1 MNLEKA
7 IENVATVLE
16 LKRIAS
22 AYVIDYKNLSED
34 EIKAAMVKT
43 APQYYFEE
51 NVKKALNSLFLSGS
65 RNHRVLSRIIIAD
78 ILLHKDNFMCPKRQ
92 TEDDTIALEQA
103 IINRANEDL
112 FQKGSE
118 RSKWIDLFQ
127 FVVETA
133 WEYNDDISSDEKNL
147 IEKLRHKLKIT
158 HDEYRII
165 EAKFGKFPKSG
176 NELHTRG
183 EIEEVR
189 RLMQSNG
196 FLFSIRDTD
205 NTNFD
210 VIPEEVAHSIRN
222 ILGIEIRRHGYRD
235 LLSHKYVRSKK
246 YTLRTLKK
254 SKIAVEANTT
264 LKSLQETVLEQ
275 VPPSILLGG
284 ISPRDGL
291 DFSDLRNWVSELNLN
306 VSGLKGELIA
316 RIIGYYDNILEKGE
330 TAGDD
335 REIWYVHY
343 EAFAARDLRFLRDQ
357 QLIQKDLECETK
369 FEGATNFLFEK
380 MLFHTPLKL
389 VGTAH
394 ADGALSYQD
403 KVILWD
409 NKSKE
414 TPVNL
419 KDHIRQFDSYIKGSE
434 RTVAGFLVIGPDFTK
449 ESSSLAMQYK
459 VKNDTTISLITANE
473 LKDIAKQWCAN
484 KADKQEDPFPLGYLI
499 QPGRIDKTLIPF

>member
-7 IENVATVLE
+7 IENVATVME

-22 AYVIDYKNLSED
+22 AYVIDYKNFSED

-51 NVKKALNSLFLSGS
+51 NVKKALNSLFLSDF

-92 TEDDTIALEQA
+92 TEGDTIALEQA

-112 FQKGSE
+112 FQQGSE
-118 RSKWIDLFQ
+118 RTKWIDLFQ

-158 HDEYRII
+158 YDEYRII
-165 EAKFGKFPKSG
+165 EAKFGNFPKSG
-176 NELHTRG
+176 NDLHTRG
-183 EIEEVR
+183 EMEDVR

-196 FLFSIRDTD
+196 LLFSIRDSDKTD
-205 NTNFD
+205 FD

-222 ILGIEIRRHGYRD
+222 ILGIQIRRHGYRD
-235 LLSHKYVRSKK
+235 LLSQKYVRSKK
-246 YTLRTLKK
+246 YLLRTLKK
-254 SKIAVEANTT
+254 SKITVEENAT

-284 ISPRDGL
+284 VSPRDGL
-291 DFSDLRNWVSELNLN
+291 DLSDLRSWASEQNLN
-306 VSGLKGELIA
+306 VSGVKGELIA

-330 TAGDD
+330 TTGDD

-343 EAFAARDLRFLRDQ
+343 EAFAARKLGFLRDQ
-357 QLIQKDLECETK
+357 Q
-369 FEGATNFLFEK
+369 
-380 MLFHTPLKL
+380 
-389 VGTAH
+389 
-394 ADGALSYQD
+394 
-403 KVILWD
+403 
-409 NKSKE
+409 
-414 TPVNL
+414 
-419 KDHIRQFDSYIKGSE
+419 
-434 RTVAGFLVIGPDFTK
+434 
-449 ESSSLAMQYK
+449 
-459 VKNDTTISLITANE
+459 
-473 LKDIAKQWCAN
+473 
-484 KADKQEDPFPLGYLI
+484 
-499 QPGRIDKTLIPF
+499 

>member
-1 MNLEKA
+1 MGFRTE
-7 IENVATVLE
+7 
-16 LKRIAS
+16 
-22 AYVIDYKNLSED
+22 
-34 EIKAAMVKT
+34 
-43 APQYYFEE
+43 FE
-51 NVKKALNSLFLSGS
+51 
-65 RNHRVLSRIIIAD
+65 RVWSQR
-78 ILLHKDNFMCPKRQ
+78 
-92 TEDDTIALEQA
+92 
-103 IINRANEDL
+103 
-112 FQKGSE
+112 
-118 RSKWIDLFQ
+118 
-127 FVVETA
+127 
-133 WEYNDDISSDEKNL
+133 
-147 IEKLRHKLKIT
+147 
-158 HDEYRII
+158 
-165 EAKFGKFPKSG
+165 
-176 NELHTRG
+176 
-183 EIEEVR
+183 
-189 RLMQSNG
+189 
-196 FLFSIRDTD
+196 
-205 NTNFD
+205 
-210 VIPEEVAHSIRN
+210 
-222 ILGIEIRRHGYRD
+222 
-235 LLSHKYVRSKK
+235 
-246 YTLRTLKK
+246 
-254 SKIAVEANTT
+254 
-264 LKSLQETVLEQ
+264 
-275 VPPSILLGG
+275 
-284 ISPRDGL
+284 
-291 DFSDLRNWVSELNLN
+291 
-306 VSGLKGELIA
+306 ELIA